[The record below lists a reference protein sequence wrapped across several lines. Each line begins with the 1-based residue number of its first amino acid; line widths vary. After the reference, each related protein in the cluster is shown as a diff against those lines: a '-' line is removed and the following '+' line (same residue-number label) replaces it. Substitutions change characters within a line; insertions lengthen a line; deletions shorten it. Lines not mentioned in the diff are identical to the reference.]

1 MKPSAPFRNAAVA
14 FFVWLEA
21 CAVAFAQQGLPPG
34 YRLLTDPQVSGG
46 VLVAQKPGHAATAV
60 LGQALGEVTPFF
72 DRRPVVFSAFADMQ
86 NQRAEAGF
94 QGTIQRAPV
103 HGVAFVRVIA
113 GLATVGLAFD
123 SPQTVVRT
131 LPRLM
136 QLAAPLVGP
145 SGQDPT
151 SALNWHIAPFPDGSG
166 QMELPDGWRYTFA
179 QKGMV
184 AAMGPQ
190 GIIERAVATRVMSR
204 AGAAKVA
211 AMYPTLPWPGP
222 VLDPTDPVSA
232 FVEYRNQTAAGMARR
247 SGQPP
252 DRLLRVI
259 EALPVAL
266 QAPGLAQAAYIDYEV
281 QTPEGV
287 WRGLTLVILGSIMS
301 DGSWLFYHTYVSSPA
316 HSFAQ
321 NLPVLVRIWNSALTA
336 QHVIQERLDNALN
349 SLREAGEIW
358 RQTTQNRQQAE
369 QRMAD
374 NWTEA
379 FRGTRVIEDTR
390 TGTRADVPLGYSAEI
405 VDRLNR
411 QSPGRY
417 REIPLRELN
426 R

>member
-1 MKPSAPFRNAAVA
+1 MALRGLVHHALLVLLLCLAACD
-14 FFVWLEA
+14 L
-21 CAVAFAQQGLPPG
+21 AFAQQGLPPG
-34 YRLLTDPQVSGG
+34 YRLLTDPHVSGG
-46 VLVAQKPGHAATAV
+46 ILVAQGPAQSATS
-60 LGQALGEVTPFF
+60 LLIQALGDVTPFF
-72 DRRPVVFSAFADMQ
+72 DRRPGVFTAFRDAYD
-86 NQRAEAGF
+86 QRAEAGF
-94 QGTIQRAPV
+94 QGTIRRAPV
-103 HGVAFVRVIA
+103 QGVAF
-113 GLATVGLAFD
+113 ATVRSGVGTIGFAFD
-123 SPQTVVRT
+123 SPQTIAHT
-131 LPRLM
+131 LPRLR

-145 SGQDPT
+145 GQDPT
-151 SALNWHIAPFPDGSG
+151 GALNWRIVPFPDGSG
-166 QMELPDGWRYTFA
+166 QMELPDGWQFTFA

-190 GIIERAVATRVMSR
+190 GIIERAVASRIMSR
-204 AGAAKVA
+204 AGAAQMA

-232 FVEYRNQTAAGMARR
+232 FVEFSAQIAAGIARR

-259 EALPVAL
+259 EASPVAL
-266 QAPGLAQAAYIDYEV
+266 RAPGLTQAAYIDYEV
-281 QTPEGV
+281 QRAEGV
-287 WRGLTLVILGSIMS
+287 WRGLRLVILGSIMS
-301 DGSWLFYHTYVSSPA
+301 DGSWLLYQTYVSSPTQ
-316 HSFAQ
+316 SFAQ

-358 RQTTQNRQQAE
+358 RQSTQNRQQAE

-374 NWTEA
+374 DWTEV

-390 TGTRADVPLGYSAEI
+390 TGTRVDASIGYSTEI
-405 VDRLNR
+405 VDLLNR

>member
-1 MKPSAPFRNAAVA
+1 
-14 FFVWLEA
+14 
-21 CAVAFAQQGLPPG
+21 
-34 YRLLTDPQVSGG
+34 
-46 VLVAQKPGHAATAV
+46 
-60 LGQALGEVTPFF
+60 
-72 DRRPVVFSAFADMQ
+72 
-86 NQRAEAGF
+86 
-94 QGTIQRAPV
+94 
-103 HGVAFVRVIA
+103 
-113 GLATVGLAFD
+113 
-123 SPQTVVRT
+123 
-131 LPRLM
+131 M
-136 QLAAPLVGP
+136 QLVAPLVGP